1 MTFIRAYLRA
11 STEDQ
16 DATRARQDL
25 EEFAK
30 SQGLKVA
37 SWYAENES
45 GATLARPALFRLIDD
60 AHPGDVLLVEQVD
73 RLSRL
78 NTQDWETLKAELS
91 AKRIRVVALDLPTSW
106 MGAKADLDETTQ
118 ALLDAVNRML
128 LDMLAAVARKDY
140 TDRRRR
146 QAQGIE
152 KAKTVGLY
160 RGRKADADRHAA
172 IAGMLDKGMSW
183 SQVQAATGASR
194 STIKRVVDGLK
205 ASKQNLCLPSA
216 GIPSDLSKA

>member
-11 STEDQ
+11 STDDQ
-16 DATRARQDL
+16 DATRARADL
-25 EEFAK
+25 DRFTSERD
-30 SQGLKVA
+30 LKVA
-37 SWYAENES
+37 AWYTEHES
-45 GATLARPALFRLIDD
+45 GAKLERPELFRLIAD

-78 NTQDWETLKAELS
+78 NTQDWETLKAKLS

-106 MGAKADLDETTQ
+106 MGAKTDLDETTQ
-118 ALLDAVNRML
+118 SLLDAVNRML

-152 KAKTVGLY
+152 KAKTAGLY
-160 RGRKADADRHAA
+160 KGRKADTDRHAA

-194 STIKRVVDGLK
+194 STIKRVLDARKTSTSG
-205 ASKQNLCLPSA
+205 
-216 GIPSDLSKA
+216 